1 MAIDLHTT
9 SLPDA
14 VYTALRASIIASTDP
29 PGSVLTETAV
39 AARYGVARPTAKVAI
54 ERLVGEGILRRS
66 AHRTAQV
73 PVLDE
78 TDIFDLY
85 ASRIVVEE
93 AALRSLAVAGEVPAG
108 AQSSH
113 REMKIAAESGESA
126 TYARADIA
134 FHRALVVG
142 QPSPRLAKMHA
153 LIMGE
158 IELCIGQV
166 DSNRLLSAAD
176 VVAQHQGILD
186 AVLAAD
192 PELAG
197 TRTREHI
204 MTSRDSLLSYRH
216 DHRAEPG
223 GLAEAERPSPR

>member
-1 MAIDLHTT
+1 MAIDLRTT

-14 VYTALRASIIASTDP
+14 VYNALRESIIATIDP
-29 PGSVLTETAV
+29 PGSVLTESAV
-39 AARYGVARPTAKVAI
+39 SARYGVARPTAKVAI
-54 ERLVGEGILRRS
+54 ERLVSEGILRRS

-78 TDIFDLY
+78 ADIHDLY

-93 AALRSLAVAGEVPAG
+93 AALRALAEVGVVPAVAVTA
-108 AQSSH
+108 H
-113 REMKIAAESGESA
+113 RELKAAVESGQPT

-134 FHRALVVG
+134 FHRALVLG

-166 DSNRLLSAAD
+166 DSNRLLTAAD
-176 VVAQHQGILD
+176 VAAQHQGILD
-186 AVLAAD
+186 AVLEAD
-192 PELAG
+192 SELAG
-197 TRTREHI
+197 RRTREHI
-204 MTSRDSLLSYRH
+204 LTSRDRLLSYKYGRNPAV
-216 DHRAEPG
+216 DAW
-223 GLAEAERPSPR
+223 

>member
-9 SLPDA
+9 SLPEA
-14 VYTALRASIIASTDP
+14 VYNTLRESIIASTDP

-39 AARYGVARPTAKVAI
+39 STRYGVARPTAKVAI
-54 ERLVGEGILRRS
+54 ERLVSEGLLRRS

-78 TDIFDLY
+78 SDIYDLY
-85 ASRIVVEE
+85 ASRVVVEE
-93 AALRSLAVAGEVPAG
+93 AALRNLALAGVVPA
-108 AQSSH
+108 AAISAH
-113 REMKIAAESGESA
+113 RELKAAADSGEPTS
-126 TYARADIA
+126 YARADIA
-134 FHRALVVG
+134 FHRALVFG

-166 DSNRLLSAAD
+166 DSHRLLTAAD
-176 VVAQHQGILD
+176 VAAQHQGILD
-186 AVLAAD
+186 AVIATD

-204 MTSRDSLLSYRH
+204 LTSRDRLLNYQH
-216 DHRAEPG
+216 G
-223 GLAEAERPSPR
+223 T

>member
-9 SLPDA
+9 SLPEA
-14 VYTALRASIIASTDP
+14 VYTALRESIIASADP

-54 ERLVGEGILRRS
+54 ERLVSEGILRRS
-66 AHRTAQV
+66 SHRTAQV

-78 TDIFDLY
+78 SDIYDLY
-85 ASRIVVEE
+85 ASRIVVES
-93 AALRSLAVAGEVPAG
+93 AALRNLAVAGVVPDG
-108 AQSSH
+108 AVNAH
-113 REMKIAAESGESA
+113 RELKLAAESGEPT

-166 DSNRLLSAAD
+166 DSHRLLTAVD
-176 VVAQHQGILD
+176 VAAQHQGILD
-186 AVLAAD
+186 AVLEAD

-197 TRTREHI
+197 TRTSEHI
-204 MTSRDSLLSYRH
+204 MTSRDRLLSYTHGRIS
-216 DHRAEPG
+216 
-223 GLAEAERPSPR
+223 EAVLD

>member
-1 MAIDLHTT
+1 MAIDLRTT
-9 SLPDA
+9 SLPEA
-14 VYTALRASIIASTDP
+14 VYSALRESIIASTDP

-54 ERLVGEGILRRS
+54 ERLVSEGLLRRS

-78 TDIFDLY
+78 SDIYDLY
-85 ASRIVVEE
+85 ASRAVVEE
-93 AALRSLAVAGEVPAG
+93 AALRNLAVAGVVPGG
-108 AQSSH
+108 AVSAH
-113 REMKIAAESGESA
+113 RELKIAAESGEPT

-134 FHRALVVG
+134 FHRALVLG
-142 QPSPRLAKMHA
+142 QPSPRLARMHA

-166 DSNRLLSAAD
+166 DSNRLLTAAD
-176 VVAQHQGILD
+176 VAVQHQGILD
-186 AVLAAD
+186 AVIEAD

-197 TRTREHI
+197 SRTREHI
-204 MTSRDSLLSYRH
+204 LTSRNRLLSHKHGDILLR
-216 DHRAEPG
+216 
-223 GLAEAERPSPR
+223 